1 MAILAR
7 KLWSIDEYELMIE
20 KGVLNENTRVELI
33 HGEIV
38 EMAPI
43 GLRHGAC
50 VTALEELFH
59 EALGRSV
66 TISVQNPVQLYD
78 ESEPEPDLALLK
90 RRTDAY
96 ATKRPTAEDVLLVVE
111 VADTTL
117 ATDRTVKVP
126 LYADAGIPEVWLV
139 NVDELT
145 MEVYS
150 GSAAGKYSSTTT
162 ARLGSSLRLPGGLTG
177 AIAVSAVLGHRNIVA

>member
-43 GLRHGAC
+43 GLRHAAC
-50 VTALEELFH
+50 VIRLTALFQK
-59 EALGRSV
+59 ALDETAMV
-66 TISVQNPVQLYD
+66 SVQNPIKLHAD
-78 ESEPEPDLALLK
+78 SEPQPDLALLK

-126 LYADAGIPEVWLV
+126 LYAEAGIPEVWLV

-145 MEVYS
+145 IEVYS
-150 GSAAGKYSSTTT
+150 GPAAGKYSSTTT
-162 ARLGSSLRLPGGLTG
+162 ARLGSTVTLPGGLVG
-177 AIAVSAVLGHRNIVA
+177 AIVVSAVFGQS